1 MKKSAASAYGACASS
16 YQNMSNKVHHTFE
29 SPAQLHAWLQAN
41 HASETELWVRIYKK
55 GTGLPSVTWDDCVV
69 AALAWGWIDGV
80 RNGLD
85 DTAFLQR
92 MTPRR
97 ARSSWSQK
105 NVQHAERLIAQGLM
119 QAPGLAQVEA
129 ARADG
134 RWASAYAGS
143 ATMEIPEDFLAA
155 LQQDPAALAFY
166 GTLKRQQLFTIYYR
180 LTSAKR
186 PETRQ
191 KRMAEI
197 LAKLGRGESL

>member
-1 MKKSAASAYGACASS
+1 
-16 YQNMSNKVHHTFE
+16 MSNRVYHTFE

-80 RNGLD
+80 RNALD
-85 DTAFLQR
+85 DTSFLQR

-134 RWASAYAGS
+134 RWESAYAGS
-143 ATMEIPEDFLAA
+143 ADMVIPEDFLAA
-155 LQQDPAALAFY
+155 LRQDPAALAFY

-180 LTSAKR
+180 LTSATR
-186 PETRQ
+186 AETRE
-191 KRMAEI
+191 KRMVEI

>member
-1 MKKSAASAYGACASS
+1 MSKKAPHS
-16 YQNMSNKVHHTFE
+16 FE
-29 SPAQLHAWLQAN
+29 TSEQLHAWLQAH
-41 HASETELWVRIYKK
+41 HASETELWVRIFKK
-55 GTGLPSVTWDDCVV
+55 GSGTPSVTWNDCVV

-80 RNGLD
+80 RNSLD
-85 DTAFLQR
+85 DASFLQR

-97 ARSSWSQK
+97 ARSGWSQK

-134 RWASAYAGS
+134 RWAAAYAGS
-143 ATMEIPEDFLAA
+143 ATMEMPQDFLAA

-197 LAKLGRGESL
+197 LVKLGRGESI

>member
-1 MKKSAASAYGACASS
+1 
-16 YQNMSNKVHHTFE
+16 MSKTAPHSFE
-29 SPAQLHAWLQAN
+29 TSEQLHAWLQAH
-41 HASETELWVRIYKK
+41 HASESELWVRIYKK
-55 GTGLPSVTWDDCVV
+55 GSGTPSVTWNDCVV
-69 AALAWGWIDGV
+69 ACIAWGWIDGIRKSV
-80 RNGLD
+80 YE
-85 DTAFLQR
+85 ASFLQR

-97 ARSSWSQK
+97 ARSGWSQK
-105 NVQHAERLIAQGLM
+105 NVQHAERLIAEGLM

-143 ATMEIPEDFLAA
+143 ATMEMPQDFLTA

-166 GTLKRQQLFTIYYR
+166 ATLKRQQLFTIYYR
-180 LTSAKR
+180 LNSAKR
-186 PETRQ
+186 VETRQ

>member
-1 MKKSAASAYGACASS
+1 
-16 YQNMSNKVHHTFE
+16 MSDRVHHTFE
-29 SPAQLHAWLQAN
+29 SPSLLHAWLQAN
-41 HASETELWVRIYKK
+41 HASATELWVRIYKK

-80 RNGLD
+80 RNALD

-92 MTPRR
+92 LTPRR

-105 NVQHAERLIAQGLM
+105 NVQHAERLIAQGHM
-119 QAPGLAQVEA
+119 QAAGLAQVEA

-143 ATMEIPEDFLAA
+143 ATMVMPEDFLAA

-166 GTLKRQQLFTIYYR
+166 ATLKRQQLFAIYYR

-186 PETRQ
+186 LVTRE
-191 KRMAEI
+191 KRMAEM
-197 LAKLGRGESL
+197 LANLGRGENP